1 MYAAIASMSLWNKFG
16 VTVAEALLP
25 PSVPL
30 PPAALLTF
38 MVADD
43 NIHDHGDLD
52 WSLKM
57 TYMMM

>member
-1 MYAAIASMSLWNKFG
+1 MHAAIASMSLSNKFG
-16 VTVAEALLP
+16 ITFAEALLP

-30 PPAALLTF
+30 PPAPLLTF
-38 MVADD
+38 LVADD

-52 WSLKM
+52 WSLNM

>member
-1 MYAAIASMSLWNKFG
+1 MSLWNKFG
-16 VTVAEALLP
+16 VTFAEALLP

-38 MVADD
+38 LVADD